1 MKYPLIF
8 CALLAILAATP
19 ALAWSIIAEDAST
32 VSIGNLLIEN
42 AFTRPTPAGAT
53 VAVGYMSITNNG
65 SAPDRLV
72 SVDSN
77 IAAKTEIHESK
88 MENGVMEM
96 HELPAG
102 LEIPA
107 GATVSL
113 KPGGDHVMFMDLK
126 QPVKAGDIVH
136 ATLGFE
142 NAGKIDI
149 GFRVAPSLGAM
160 APGDNMGG
168 MKMK

>member
-1 MKYPLIF
+1 MKYPLIG

-19 ALAWSIIAEDAST
+19 TTASTIIAEDSPN
-32 VSIGNLLIEN
+32 VSVGTLLIEN

-53 VAVGYMSITNNG
+53 VAVGYMTIINAG

-72 SVDSN
+72 SVDSD
-77 IAAKTEIHESK
+77 ISAKTEIHEMK
-88 MENGVMEM
+88 MQNGVMEM
-96 HELPAG
+96 RELPDG
-102 LEIPA
+102 IEIPA
-107 GATVSL
+107 GETVALS
-113 KPGGDHVMFMDLK
+113 PGGYHIMFMDIK

-149 GFRVAPSLGAM
+149 GFRAAASIGATS
-160 APGDNMGG
+160 AG
-168 MKMK
+168 K